1 MRLFEPKTIE
11 EINELLHYLCRCHD
25 GSIKRIS
32 FLKDRELNENG
43 DLVYPFVDIAEM
55 ANCNIEV
62 ELLLSTYPT
71 AKKDQI
77 VLLQFNGVRYFR
89 FMQDPN
95 FDYSDVYDLGFEP
108 DDTNNLNFIF
118 YSTKNRIESL
128 KISCRKIVC
137 KEV

>member
-43 DLVYPFVDIAEM
+43 NLVYPFLDIAEE

-77 VLLQFNGVRYFR
+77 VLLQFNVVRHFR
-89 FMQDPN
+89 FMQDPH

-108 DDTNNLNFIF
+108 DDAHNLNFIF
-118 YSTKNRIESL
+118 YSTKKRIKSL
-128 KISCRKIVC
+128 EVSCRTIVC